1 MNNLAR
7 YSKSFLGRNA
17 STILTVI
24 GGIGVVGT
32 AVLAAKATPKA
43 MALVEDA
50 REEKGEEL
58 TTWETVKV
66 AGPAYIPAI
75 AVGAGTLMCVFSAN
89 ILNKRSQAALTSA
102 YALIDNAYKEYKDKL
117 KELYGEEAHN
127 KIVDAIAIEKVE
139 DVRVANYN
147 LCSYCDLS
155 VEDGTGEPKLF
166 YDEYS
171 NRFFETT
178 IERVINA
185 EYHFNR
191 NFVLRG
197 YAYLNELYEFLGLE
211 PTDYGSKV
219 GWSIDDDEMFWVDFN
234 HRKALM
240 DNDSLEAYIIET
252 PWGPSVEAMTDS
264 YY

>member
-1 MNNLAR
+1 MNNLLR
-7 YSKSFLGRNA
+7 HSKTFLSRNA
-17 STILTVI
+17 STILTIV
-24 GGIGVVGT
+24 GGVGVVGT

-43 MALVEDA
+43 MALLEEATD
-50 REEKGEEL
+50 EKGSEL
-58 TTWETVKV
+58 TTWETVKTT
-66 AGPAYIPAI
+66 APAYIPTV
-75 AVGAGTLMCVFSAN
+75 AVGASTLICIFGAN
-89 ILNKRSQAALTSA
+89 ILNKRSQAALASA
-102 YALIDNAYKEYKDKL
+102 YALIDNAYKEYKGKL

-127 KIVDAIAIEKVE
+127 KIIDAIAIEKVE
-139 DVRVANYN
+139 DIRVANYN

-155 VEDGTGEPKLF
+155 IEDGTGEMKLF

-219 GWSIDDDEMFWVDFN
+219 GWSIDDDEIFWVDFN
-234 HRKALM
+234 HRKTFM
-240 DNDSLEAYIIET
+240 DNDTMEAYIIET
-252 PWGPSVEAMTDS
+252 PWGPSVEAMAD
-264 YY
+264 YQ

>member
-1 MNNLAR
+1 MNNLAHHAKTFF
-7 YSKSFLGRNA
+7 SKNS

-24 GGIGVVGT
+24 GGVGVVGT

-43 MALVEDA
+43 LALVEEA
-50 REEKGEEL
+50 KEEKGEEL

-66 AGPAYIPAI
+66 AGPVYIPAT
-75 AVGAGTLMCVFSAN
+75 AACVGTLICVFGAN
-89 ILNKRSQAALTSA
+89 VLNKRSQAALTSA
-102 YALIDNAYKEYKDKL
+102 YALIDNAYKEYKAKL

-127 KIVDAIAIEKVE
+127 KIVDAIAIEKAE
-139 DVRVANYN
+139 DIRVGNYN

-155 VEDGTGEPKLF
+155 VEDGTGETKLF
-166 YDEYS
+166 YDEFS
-171 NRFFETT
+171 NRFFEAT

-197 YAYLNELYEFLGLE
+197 YAYLNELYEFIGLE

-219 GWSIDDDEMFWVDFN
+219 GWSVNDDEMFWVDFN

-252 PWGPSVEAMTDS
+252 PWGPSIEAMEDS

>member
-1 MNNLAR
+1 MGNLLNH
-7 YSKSFLGRNA
+7 SKVFLSRNA
-17 STILTVI
+17 SAILTVM
-24 GGIGVVGT
+24 GSVGVIGT
-32 AVLAAKATPKA
+32 AVFAAKATPKA
-43 MALVEDA
+43 IALVEEA
-50 REEKGEEL
+50 QEEKGEKL

-66 AGPAYIPAI
+66 AGPAYIPAV
-75 AVGAGTLMCVFSAN
+75 ATGAGTLMCIFGAQV
-89 ILNKRSQAALTSA
+89 LNKRSQASLASA
-102 YALIDNAYKEYKDKL
+102 YALIDNAYKQYKGKL

-139 DVRVANYN
+139 DIRVGSYN

-155 VEDGTGEPKLF
+155 VEDGTGDTKLF

-219 GWSIDDDEMFWVDFN
+219 GWSVNDDELFWVDFN

-252 PWGPSVEAMTDS
+252 PWGPTVEAMTDS

>member
-1 MNNLAR
+1 MNNLAQHT
-7 YSKSFLGRNA
+7 KSFLGRNA
-17 STILTVI
+17 STILTVL
-24 GGIGVVGT
+24 GGVGVVAT
-32 AVLAAKATPKA
+32 AVLAAKETPKA
-43 MALVEDA
+43 LWHIEDA
-50 REEKGEEL
+50 KEEKGEEL
-58 TTWETVKV
+58 TTWETVK
-66 AGPAYIPAI
+66 AAAPAYIPAVV
-75 AVGAGTLMCVFSAN
+75 VGAGTLVCVFGAN
-89 ILNKRSQAALTSA
+89 VLNKRSQAALTSA
-102 YALIDNAYKEYKDKL
+102 YALIDGAYKQYKDKL

-127 KIVDAIAIEKVE
+127 KIVDAIAVEKAA

-155 VEDGTGEPKLF
+155 IEDGTGETKLF

-211 PTDYGSKV
+211 QTDYGSKV
-219 GWSIDDDEMFWVDFN
+219 GWSIDDDEIFWVDFN

-240 DNDSLEAYIIET
+240 DNDTLEAYIIET
-252 PWGPSVEAMTDS
+252 PWGPSVEAMAD
-264 YY
+264 YQ